1 MFSLSFRCWCE
12 HDLSTLVHLKVKN
25 CYNHRQSIDA
35 MRNKLFETMFHHTSE
50 MTKWAMVLRNKS
62 HHNIFAFQIVS
73 SIHVFYGAKRV
84 KPFDNHKD
92 KDMYKIFM
100 LFIQFLEQCE
110 TSLKYLFKISKYSIW
125 TCFFVVDVVPCNVI

>member
-1 MFSLSFRCWCE
+1 
-12 HDLSTLVHLKVKN
+12 
-25 CYNHRQSIDA
+25 

-100 LFIQFLEQCE
+100 LFIQFLE
-110 TSLKYLFKISKYSIW
+110 
-125 TCFFVVDVVPCNVI
+125 